1 MNEDDKKNL
10 KKEDRDVN
18 KLQLYT
24 TKDKARL
31 IKVAYKYLI
40 TTEKFIVL
48 AIVNECYCSNRQTIQ
63 WIYKGK

>member
-18 KLQLYT
+18 KLQLST
-24 TKDKARL
+24 TKDKASL

-48 AIVNECYCSNRQTIQ
+48 AIVNEC
-63 WIYKGK
+63 

>member
-18 KLQLYT
+18 KLQLST
-24 TKDKARL
+24 AKDKASL

>member
-18 KLQLYT
+18 KFQLST
-24 TKDKARL
+24 TKDKASL

-40 TTEKFIVL
+40 TIEKFIVL

>member
-1 MNEDDKKNL
+1 MNEDDKKNFN
-10 KKEDRDVN
+10 KEDRDVN
-18 KLQLYT
+18 KLQLST
-24 TKDKARL
+24 AKDKARL